1 MIIYLQLQ
9 PNPKRI
15 GSMVWENN
23 FWPVFSRSSQCVSV
37 GLAAINR
44 GGGLLKS
51 AASAHLQ
58 SPFKSLAHT
67 TLYTATA
74 AQQRMHSEQ
83 K

>member
-1 MIIYLQLQ
+1 M
-9 PNPKRI
+9 
-15 GSMVWENN
+15 
-23 FWPVFSRSSQCVSV
+23 SV

-74 AQQRMHSEQ
+74 AQQRTHSELRS
-83 K
+83 KKSNALYNMHFFKNKGEFM

>member
-1 MIIYLQLQ
+1 M
-9 PNPKRI
+9 
-15 GSMVWENN
+15 
-23 FWPVFSRSSQCVSV
+23 SV

-44 GGGLLKS
+44 GGGPLKS

-83 K
+83 KWKTSNALNNI